1 MRLAIVQR
9 VIKGYR
15 VPVFRVLSE
24 KINVSFF
31 YGADVPDSKSKSS
44 QLDQVVA
51 AYCKTSH
58 FYFFGRTWTVHWDL
72 VRQLRKFNPDCI
84 LVEGESHLFGVLFT
98 LVYKL
103 LYNRKVPLMKW
114 CFIDLPDGER
124 YGLRYIIKRIFNNA
138 FNSFILYSSFS
149 ARCLERYGID
159 SRNGFVT
166 VNVGDTDKLIGL
178 SSALNSKK
186 HLIRDELGLAN
197 KFTVLYIGN
206 FAPQKNFERFLEV
219 ASKFSHS
226 DIAFIVVGD
235 DQYLESYQKQV
246 SLDSS
251 LQVVKFLGQRS
262 DIEKVFTS
270 ADVVYIPGRGGMVI
284 SEAMSFGIPVIVHN
298 ADGTEYDLVEDGV
311 TGYHFDYNIDLV
323 TEKLEFLKNNT
334 KARNLMGFNARN
346 VIKQRYNTR
355 NMADVIL
362 KAAEKSINRSQK

>member
-9 VIKGYR
+9 VVKGYR
-15 VPVFRVLSE
+15 VPVFGVLSE

-31 YGADVPDSKSKSS
+31 YGADIPNSKSTSS
-44 QLDQVVA
+44 RLDQVVA
-51 AYCKTSH
+51 RYCKTSH

-72 VRQLRKFNPDCI
+72 IRQLRKFNPDCI

-124 YGLRYIIKRIFNNA
+124 HGLRYIVKRVFNKA

-149 ARCLERYGID
+149 AGCLERYGID
-159 SRNGFVT
+159 LRNGFVT
-166 VNVGDTDKLIGL
+166 VNVGDTERLL
-178 SSALNSKK
+178 SLCSEWNSKK
-186 HLIRDELGLAN
+186 HLIREEFGLTN

-206 FAPQKNFERFLEV
+206 FAPQKNFERFLAV
-219 ASKFSHS
+219 ASKCSDS

-235 DQYLESYQKQV
+235 DKDLKSYQKQV
-246 SLDSS
+246 SLDPS
-251 LQVVKFLGQRS
+251 LEAVKFLGKRS
-262 DIEKVFTS
+262 DIEKVYIS

-284 SEAMSFGIPVIVHN
+284 SEAMSFGRPVIVHN
-298 ADGTEYDLVEDGV
+298 ADGTEYDLVKDGV

-323 TEKLEFLKNNT
+323 IEKLEFLKNNT
-334 KARNLMGFNARN
+334 EAINKMGANARNL
-346 VIKQRYNTR
+346 IKQTYNTR

-362 KAAEKSINRSQK
+362 KAAETSINRSHK